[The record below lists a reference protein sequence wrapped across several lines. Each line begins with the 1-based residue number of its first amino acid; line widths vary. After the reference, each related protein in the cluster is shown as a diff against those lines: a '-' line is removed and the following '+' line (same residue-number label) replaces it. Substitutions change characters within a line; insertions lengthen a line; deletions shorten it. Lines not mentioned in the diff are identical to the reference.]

1 MDCGWLAQIASSSL
15 QRIQFTLADSS
26 NWRDT
31 KEKWLM
37 RVKGI
42 SVKKLFDVFDHSIPL
57 NMEERITIIHGPNG
71 YGKTIMLM
79 MLDGFFNLRYAAW
92 RTTPFEEFRI
102 DFEDESYV
110 RIQPFKKSAD
120 PIIDVYLVKPG
131 ADEKVD
137 QASVLLLQHPAEH
150 VPDDY
155 TAEFSADQENYER
168 RTNPLGLSEKIR
180 QSRKSEPEWLRELR
194 KSVNIHFVRADRLL
208 KRKVRKQQP
217 TRAMLPDDRPNFELT
232 VDRYAEELMGV
243 IQATLAEYGE
253 VSQALDRTFPARVIK
268 EPPTQSLSSHEL
280 QQKLRSLE
288 EKRAHLMGAGLLDS
302 DNSVDS
308 QLQQE
313 IDDRTK
319 SVLSVYVSDTEKK
332 LGVLDKLAAKIDL
345 FKRIINQRF
354 LYKRMSIGRE
364 KGLNFTT
371 SNDQP
376 LPAARLS
383 SGEQQELVLL
393 YELLFKVEPDSL
405 ILIDEPELS
414 LHVAWQQQFLEDL
427 QEITRLSSI
436 DVLIATH
443 SPSIIHD
450 RWDLTVEL
458 KGPAR

>member
-1 MDCGWLAQIASSSL
+1 
-15 QRIQFTLADSS
+15 
-26 NWRDT
+26 
-31 KEKWLM
+31 M
-37 RVKGI
+37 RVKHI
-42 SVKKLFDVFDHSIPL
+42 SVKNLFGVFNHSIPL
-57 NMEERITIIHGPNG
+57 NLEERITIIHGPNG
-71 YGKTIMLM
+71 FGKTIILR
-79 MLDGFFNLRYAAW
+79 MLDGFFNSRYAAW

-102 DFEDESYV
+102 DFEDDSYV
-110 RIQPFKKSAD
+110 RILPFKNGSD
-120 PIIDVYLVKPG
+120 PIADVYYAEAG
-131 ADEKVD
+131 SDEKMN
-137 QASVLLLQHPAEH
+137 QASLSLSP
-150 VPDDY
+150 VPDDAVRDDAL
-155 TAEFSADQENYER
+155 TELDAENERSERGVHRLIANRVARERQEV
-168 RTNPLGLSEKIR
+168 
-180 QSRKSEPEWLRELR
+180 EPKWLYNLR
-194 KSVNIHFVRADRLL
+194 KSVNIHFVRDDRLL

-217 TRAMLPDDRPNFELT
+217 TRAIASDDWPNFELT
-232 VDRYAEELMGV
+232 VDRYAKELTEV

-268 EPPTQSLSSHEL
+268 ETPTKSLSSHEL

-288 EKRAHLMGAGLLDS
+288 EKRAYLMGAGLLDS
-302 DNSVDS
+302 DDAVDG
-308 QLQQE
+308 QPQQD

-319 SVLSVYVSDTEKK
+319 SVLSVYVNDTEKK
-332 LGVLDKLAAKIDL
+332 LGVFDKLAAKIDL

-354 LYKRMSIGRE
+354 LYKKMSIGRE
-364 KGLNFTT
+364 KGLSFTT
-371 SNDQP
+371 PKDRP

-383 SGEQQELVLL
+383 SGEQHELILL

>member
-110 RIQPFKKSAD
+110 RIQPFKNDSD
-120 PIIDVYLVKPG
+120 PIVDVYYTEAGSDGKTH
-131 ADEKVD
+131 
-137 QASVLLLQHPAEH
+137 QASLLLSPVPADALH
-150 VPDDY
+150 DDAL
-155 TAEFSADQENYER
+155 TDLDAEN
-168 RTNPLGLSEKIR
+168 G
-180 QSRKSEPEWLRELR
+180 KSERDNRRLMANRVARERQEVEPKWLYNLR

-208 KRKVRKQQP
+208 KRKARQQQVFP
-217 TRAMLPDDRPNFELT
+217 AILADDKPNFELT
-232 VDRYAEELMGV
+232 VGRYAKELTEV
-243 IQATLAEYGE
+243 IQATLAQYGE
-253 VSQALDRTFPARVIK
+253 VSQSLDRTFPARVIK
-268 EPPTQSLSSHEL
+268 ETPTPSLSGHEL

-288 EKRAHLMGAGLLDS
+288 EKRAYLMSAGLLDS
-302 DNSVDS
+302 DNAVDG
-308 QLQQE
+308 QLQQD

-332 LGVLDKLAAKIDL
+332 LGVFDKLAAKIDL
-345 FKRIINQRF
+345 FKRIVNQRF
-354 LYKRMSIGRE
+354 LYKKMSIGRE
-364 KGLNFTT
+364 KGLSFTT
-371 SNDQP
+371 SKDRP

-383 SGEQQELVLL
+383 SGEQHELVLF
-393 YELLFKVEPDSL
+393 YELLFKVKPESL

-436 DVLIATH
+436 DALIATH
-443 SPSIIHD
+443 APSIIHD

-458 KGPAR
+458 KGPS

>member
-1 MDCGWLAQIASSSL
+1 
-15 QRIQFTLADSS
+15 
-26 NWRDT
+26 
-31 KEKWLM
+31 M
-37 RVKGI
+37 RVKEI
-42 SVKKLFDVFDHSIPL
+42 SVKKLFGVFDHSIPL

-71 YGKTIMLM
+71 YGKTIMLR
-79 MLDGFFNLRYAAW
+79 MLDGFFNSRYIAW

-110 RIQPFKKSAD
+110 RILPFKNDSE
-120 PIIDVYLVKPG
+120 PVMDVYYAEAGSNAEVN
-131 ADEKVD
+131 
-137 QASVLLLQHPAEH
+137 QASLSLSTVADGAAHDDLPTDPDAE
-150 VPDDY
+150 
-155 TAEFSADQENYER
+155 
-168 RTNPLGLSEKIR
+168 SEKSDRVLHQWTANYVARER
-180 QSRKSEPEWLRELR
+180 QEAEPKWLFSLR
-194 KSVNIHFVRADRLL
+194 KSASIYFVRAERLL
-208 KRKVRKQQP
+208 KRKVRKNQGAFSN
-217 TRAMLPDDRPNFELT
+217 RPDFELT
-232 VDRYAEELMGV
+232 VDRYAKELTEV

-268 EPPTQSLSSHEL
+268 EPATLILSSQAL

-288 EKRAHLMGAGLLDS
+288 EKRAYLMGAGLLDS
-302 DNSVDS
+302 DNAVDS
-308 QLQQE
+308 QLQQD

-319 SVLSVYVSDTEKK
+319 SLLWVYVKDTEKK
-332 LGVLDKLAAKIDL
+332 LGVLENLAAKIDL
-345 FKRIINQRF
+345 FKRIVNQRF
-354 LYKRMSIGRE
+354 LYKKMSIGRE
-364 KGLNFTT
+364 KGLSFTT
-371 SNDQP
+371 PNGQP

-383 SGEQQELVLL
+383 SGEQHELVLL
-393 YELLFKVEPDSL
+393 YELLFNVKPDSL

>member
-1 MDCGWLAQIASSSL
+1 
-15 QRIQFTLADSS
+15 
-26 NWRDT
+26 
-31 KEKWLM
+31 M

-42 SVKKLFDVFDHSIPL
+42 SVKKLFGVFDHSIPL

-71 YGKTIMLM
+71 YGKTIMLR
-79 MLDGFFNLRYAAW
+79 MLDGFFHSRYAVW

-102 DFEDESYV
+102 DFDDGSYL
-110 RIQPFKKSAD
+110 RILPFKNDSD
-120 PIIDVYLVKPG
+120 PIVGVLDVYYTESGSDGKTH
-131 ADEKVD
+131 
-137 QASVLLLQHPAEH
+137 QASLSLSTVPADA
-150 VPDDY
+150 VQDDDPTDPD
-155 TAEFSADQENYER
+155 AESEKSESIVDRVFANYEAR
-168 RTNPLGLSEKIR
+168 ER
-180 QSRKSEPEWLRELR
+180 QEPEPKWLYSLR
-194 KSVNIHFVRADRLL
+194 KSANIYFVKTERLQ
-208 KRKVRKQQP
+208 KRKVRKN
-217 TRAMLPDDRPNFELT
+217 RSGFSNRPDFELT
-232 VDRYAEELMGV
+232 VDRYAKELTEV
-243 IQATLAEYGE
+243 IQATLAEYSE

-268 EPPTQSLSSHEL
+268 ESPSQSLSSHEL

-302 DNSVDS
+302 DNSVDG

-371 SNDQP
+371 SNGQP
-376 LPAARLS
+376 LLAARLS
-383 SGEQQELVLL
+383 SGEQHELVLL

-414 LHVAWQQQFLEDL
+414 LHVAWQQQFLQDL